1 MPGERSSTVFTFWR
15 HGWTPLVSEFAPNRL
30 KGRVPGSET
39 GPRSPTT
46 VAVAATGLRR
56 DVSRDMAS
64 DRPDE
69 VLLPTRVEVCFC
81 SVTLLAC
88 WPVGATDL
96 TSDRML
102 GDDIREDLDLDHLE
116 LPWTAAVVAPGYA
129 LGPFTSGYRT
139 LRRVDGSPVA
149 AARDETLSLVKLVPL
164 SHFMIV
170 EDLDTLKRAFLS
182 PTGSPLLADGCYRA
196 LRPGAAVH
204 RASRQRIGRPAV
216 AGGDAGAPDPTRN

>member
-1 MPGERSSTVFTFWR
+1 MFTFWR

-96 TSDRML
+96 TSDRIFA
-102 GDDIREDLDLDHLE
+102 DDIREDLDLPLLE
-116 LPWTAAVVAPGYA
+116 LGWNKEDLANGFQLSGMVR
-129 LGPFTSGYRT
+129 GYRT
-139 LRRVDGSPVA
+139 LRRADGGPVA
-149 AARDETLSLVKLVPL
+149 AAPDETLSLLVLVPL
-164 SHFMIV
+164 SHFLRWSLT
-170 EDLDTLKRAFLS
+170 DLKRSFLS
-182 PTGSPLLADGCYRA
+182 PEGKPLLRDGRY
-196 LRPGAAVH
+196 AV
-204 RASRQRIGRPAV
+204 P
-216 AGGDAGAPDPTRN
+216 

>member
-1 MPGERSSTVFTFWR
+1 M
-15 HGWTPLVSEFAPNRL
+15 
-30 KGRVPGSET
+30 PGSET

-96 TSDRML
+96 TSDRIF
-102 GDDIREDLDLDHLE
+102 GDDIREDLALPYLQ
-116 LPWTAAVVAPGYA
+116 LPWAHSDLAPGYTLGAGAEESQVLVHHSRGAIATAPDPAFA
-129 LGPFTSGYRT
+129 LLT
-139 LRRVDGSPVA
+139 
-149 AARDETLSLVKLVPL
+149 LVPL
-164 SHFMIV
+164 SHLLGFSAA
-170 EDLDTLKRAFLS
+170 DLRRAFMAED
-182 PTGSPLLADGCYRA
+182 GAPLLSNGYY
-196 LRPGAAVH
+196 
-204 RASRQRIGRPAV
+204 
-216 AGGDAGAPDPTRN
+216 APR

>member
-1 MPGERSSTVFTFWR
+1 M
-15 HGWTPLVSEFAPNRL
+15 SEFAPNRL

-46 VAVAATGLRR
+46 VAVTATGLRR
-56 DVSRDMAS
+56 YVSRDMAS

-102 GDDIREDLDLDHLE
+102 GDDIRDDLDLPYLDLPAGATDTAGRYRVGPLE
-116 LPWTAAVVAPGYA
+116 NG
-129 LGPFTSGYRT
+129 SRT
-139 LRRVDGSPVA
+139 LFRGGDPVA
-149 AARDETLSLVKLVPL
+149 AAPGELTSLTALVPL
-164 SHFMIV
+164 SHLLGRTV
-170 EDLDTLKRAFLS
+170 AELRRSYLDEH
-182 PTGSPLLADGCYRA
+182 GMPLLRA
-196 LRPGAAVH
+196 GRYAV
-204 RASRQRIGRPAV
+204 
-216 AGGDAGAPDPTRN
+216 D